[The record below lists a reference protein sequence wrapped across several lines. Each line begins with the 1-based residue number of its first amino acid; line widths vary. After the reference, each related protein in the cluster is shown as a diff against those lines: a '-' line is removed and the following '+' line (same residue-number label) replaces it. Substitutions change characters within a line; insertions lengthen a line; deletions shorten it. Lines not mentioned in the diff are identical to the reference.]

1 MAFKLAGRL
10 DNTGIGVA
18 GAATLG
24 ILLLGEAATPGRLFF
39 LALLLVAGGAG
50 LRIQQHNPATRLCGQ
65 LCNAP
70 AHGASAHHTYHRKL
84 NCHSV
89 IMAVAWSIGSVQ
101 ESGAYFEKK
110 CEFS

>member
-1 MAFKLAGRL
+1 MPLL
-10 DNTGIGVA
+10 DDGIA
-18 GAATLG
+18 RTLRH
-24 ILLLGEAATPGRLFF
+24 AR
-39 LALLLVAGGAG
+39 
-50 LRIQQHNPATRLCGQ
+50 LRIQQTHLAACLGHHLR
-65 LCNAP
+65 NAP